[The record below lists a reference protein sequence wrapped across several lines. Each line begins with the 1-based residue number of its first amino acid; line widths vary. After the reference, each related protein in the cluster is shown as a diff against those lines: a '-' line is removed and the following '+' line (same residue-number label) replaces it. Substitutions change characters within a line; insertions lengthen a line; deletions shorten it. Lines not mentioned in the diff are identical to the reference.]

1 MGIINAIFQAIIQ
14 GLTEFLPVSSSG
26 HLSLYQHFTGNS
38 GEGALFFSAILHLG
52 TLVAVFVAFRKTIWD
67 MIKELGVM
75 IKDIFTGKDGMFLNF
90 HNAGGMDLW
99 GVFFFFIASPYTLL
113 VLFVDKADIIYL
125 VNILT
130 VLKMMTA
137 AVTAQLYF
145 RSCQKKL
152 DPYIG
157 AVLSVIYAFCGYG
170 MFYYQ
175 NNIWLDMMY
184 LFPLLMVAF
193 RELFE
198 KKRIIP
204 YTVML
209 TLMMIV
215 NYYISYMICLL
226 YTSPS
231 PRDCS

>member
-1 MGIINAIFQAIIQ
+1 MFFKEKYKNYVMYGGLNKMDKLKKALPFIIPPLAVLLIMGFAFYRH
-14 GLTEFLPVSSSG
+14 GLYPFGDGTVS
-26 HLSLYQHFTGNS
+26 
-38 GEGALFFSAILHLG
+38 
-52 TLVAVFVAFRKTIWD
+52 WCD
-67 MIKELGVM
+67 MSQQVIPLLTDF
-75 IKDIFTGKDGMFLNF
+75 KDIFTGKDGMFLNF

-137 AVTAQLYF
+137 AVTAQIYF

-152 DPYIG
+152 DPYIS

-170 MFYYQ
+170 MLYYQ

-215 NYYISYMICLL
+215 NYYISYMIVVFILL
-226 YTSPS
+226 FMAL
-231 PRDCS
+231 CC